1 MWSTSEDVICIKWT
15 TNYLIPVEAFL
26 WIHWWD
32 AGKLILTPLNM
43 ALVQNCWKRQQ
54 QKRVVRVGQDLGNII
69 CQYQLSPLRA
79 GHLWEGHWTSSL
91 VAATMH
97 GHSQLSTWV
106 YTFDKESQGFNS
118 PCSEINTITKGL
130 YIWRA
135 VSISHHILYSNE
147 ERGSRQSHVC
157 FLLYLENLFP
167 KGHFRTPLPAAACEC
182 NIHLQSKQGGVGRY
196 RGEHGEEE
204 NRRCQGPAKT
214 AALVYVFH
222 TGTTGD
228 CHQDLWSCDN
238 EESESTSEKEEMK
251 QNPSS
256 FTQTDQFVI
265 SFSS

>member
-1 MWSTSEDVICIKWT
+1 
-15 TNYLIPVEAFL
+15 
-26 WIHWWD
+26 
-32 AGKLILTPLNM
+32 
-43 ALVQNCWKRQQ
+43 
-54 QKRVVRVGQDLGNII
+54 
-69 CQYQLSPLRA
+69 
-79 GHLWEGHWTSSL
+79 
-91 VAATMH
+91 MH

-106 YTFDKESQGFNS
+106 YMFDKESQGFNS

-167 KGHFRTPLPAAACEC
+167 KGHFRTLLPAATCEC